1 MAKLIKMDLYRLF
14 KTKSFKILLLV
25 SLSIAFIAVAVISGI
40 AKLIPMLP
48 EESQLSFAL
57 TFPFASWIENVSVF
71 SVMYTSFYVLSLMVI
86 SIATAIFISSEHSSG
101 YIKNIA
107 GQVKNKGMLV
117 VAKFA
122 TLAIATGT
130 IFVSYLAG
138 AFASAQIFLHGS
150 LNYAGFMDFAAVIGV
165 KYLLFLAVVAIII
178 FLCTLT
184 KSSSLAIAFGVIFGT
199 GMTTIVYTAVSFF
212 LETVT
217 KHSIQIASFTP
228 DGFAF
233 KLAMATSPE
242 ILAKGCVLS
251 VIYIAVFLI
260 LSTVVM
266 NKRDTR

>member
-1 MAKLIKMDLYRLF
+1 MANLIKMDLFRLF
-14 KTKSFKILLLV
+14 KTKSYKLLLLV
-25 SLSIAFIAVAVISGI
+25 SLSIAFIAIAAIAGI
-40 AKLIPMLP
+40 AKLIPILG
-48 EESQLSFAL
+48 EESQFAL
-57 TFPFASWIENVSVF
+57 SMMFPFASWAKDVSVF
-71 SVMYTSFYVLSLMVI
+71 DIMYTSLYALAPMVI

-117 VAKFA
+117 AAKFA
-122 TLAIATGT
+122 TLAFATFT
-130 IFVSYLAG
+130 IFVSYLVG
-138 AFASAQIFLHGS
+138 AFASAQLFLHGS
-150 LNYAGFMDFAAVIGV
+150 LNYTGFMDFAAVIGV
-165 KYLLFLAVVAIII
+165 KYLLFLSVVAIII

-217 KHSIQIASFTP
+217 KHSIQVASFTP

-233 KLAMATSPE
+233 KLSMATQPE

-260 LSTVVM
+260 LSAVVM